1 MKVGSAVLR
10 AFPIPV
16 AFFTRWMVA
25 TRGQRVVTIIP
36 IGSIEFDFS
45 ILVLALLLAKG
56 FISSAADESTA
67 NMAEM
72 CGLLH
77 ARERSAFKSG
87 ALGAFRLNRRHIF
100 NVGDAVRPFLTALRS
115 NPAAIAARPSNAP
128 GRRG

>member
-25 TRGQRVVTIIP
+25 TRGQRVATTTP

-56 FISSAADESTA
+56 FMCFAADEA
-67 NMAEM
+67 AVDVAEM
-72 CGLLH
+72 GGLPH
-77 ARERSAFKSG
+77 AG
-87 ALGAFRLNRRHIF
+87 
-100 NVGDAVRPFLTALRS
+100 NVLTLS
-115 NPAAIAARPSNAP
+115 PPH
-128 GRRG
+128 